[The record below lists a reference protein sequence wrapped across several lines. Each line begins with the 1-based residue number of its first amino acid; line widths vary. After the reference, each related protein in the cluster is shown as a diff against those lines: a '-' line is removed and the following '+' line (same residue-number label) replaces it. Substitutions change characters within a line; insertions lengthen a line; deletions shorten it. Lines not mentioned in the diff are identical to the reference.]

1 MSSLNYATKMESTA
15 TATATVATSEIQYK
29 SSLKMNKYAE
39 FILNHTLSKDSSQPP
54 THTRIGSEPLG
65 IFSGKY
71 NIPDDQLQTFFE
83 IYHEE
88 VFINNRI
95 EHLTEKQLDKNG
107 PILIDLDFRFSLD
120 TNERV
125 YNEDHIEDLIELY
138 LIKLKDIFQFDD
150 DNKFDIFIFEKDSF
164 VRVAEKNVVKDG
176 IHMIIGLQADHV
188 TQQILR
194 KQIINELELMW
205 EDMPITN
212 TWEDVL
218 DVGISKGKVNWQVY
232 GSRKPGGDPYK
243 LTKVYEVSFDTSDEE
258 FCRVKIPIQKFDLKK
273 NIIKLS
279 ARNPNNLSLFYKN
292 EFINVRECAIANKE
306 VDTDNSPNTKVN
318 KNTPPPNSGITSS
331 SIFQI
336 KNHAELEHYMKVYMD
351 ELMNNSSD
359 YELRETCEYTM
370 TLPDQYYGKNSFM
383 KWVRVGW
390 ALRNISDK
398 LFPIWVAF
406 SAQSED
412 FSFSDI
418 PDLYDRWIKFDMNNP
433 NGLTKR
439 SIMHWSRIDAKDKY
453 MKVRAN
459 SIDYYIDETLNVS
472 NRDLDDKRSAMR
484 GCGDFDLATVLHQ
497 LFKDVYVCVSV
508 KNNIW
513 YMYKKHR
520 WIEVDSGT
528 GLRKSISVELREIYR
543 RKVAKIME
551 LQGRET
557 DETKGKILKMKSDK
571 ILDICLRLSRTNDKK
586 NIMTEAKE
594 LFYDGNFLQKLDTN
608 PYLLCFNNGVIDFK
622 EKTFRR
628 GYPEDCISKSTGID
642 YKELSHTRDKIVIE
656 EINDFMYKLFPPE
669 ELRKYMW
676 EHLASTLIGTAMN
689 QTFNMYVGEGSN
701 GKSVLMDLMKLG
713 LGEYKAN
720 VPLSLITEKR
730 TKIGGLAP
738 EIVDLKGA
746 RYAVMQEPQ
755 QSEKI
760 NEGIMKELT
769 SGIDPIQ
776 ARAPYMPHPVTFI
789 PQFKLVLCSNN
800 FPKINSQDHGTWRR
814 IRVVPFLSLFTKNPV
829 EGDAAKPYQF
839 MVVEN
844 IAEKFNEWKEVWM
857 AMLAEKAFLTNGLVT
872 DCDIVLQSSNSY
884 RESQD
889 YISEFIADK
898 TVIDPAGT
906 ITKTELSSEFI
917 LWYQGTYGRG
927 GPSIKDVQAYM
938 DKKFGK
944 FEKYKCWK
952 GVKINYDKDY
962 GMNENENEMEQEA
975 EDDFGDIDG
984 NNL

>member
-1 MSSLNYATKMESTA
+1 MSSLNYATKMEST
-15 TATATVATSEIQYK
+15 TTEVQYK

-39 FILNHTLSKDSSQPP
+39 FILSHTISKDSNSTQSP
-54 THTRIGSEPLG
+54 THTRIGNESMG

-71 NIPDDQLQTFFE
+71 NIPDDQLSKFFE
-83 IYHEE
+83 LYYEE
-88 VFINNRI
+88 IFVNNRI
-95 EHLTEKQLDKNG
+95 EHLTEKQLEKNG
-107 PILIDLDFRFSLD
+107 PILIDLDFRFAME
-120 TNERV
+120 TRERI

-138 LIKLKDIFQFDD
+138 LSKLKDIFQFDD
-150 DNKFDIFIFEKDSF
+150 ENKFDIFVFEKDSF
-164 VRVAEKNVVKDG
+164 SRVVEKNVVKDG

-194 KQIINELELMW
+194 KQIISELEVMW

-218 DVGISKGKVNWQVY
+218 DIGISKGKVNWQVY
-232 GSRKPGGDPYK
+232 GSRKPGGEPYK
-243 LTKVYEVSFDTSDEE
+243 LTKVYEVAFDSSDEE
-258 FCRVKIPIQKFDLKK
+258 FSRVKIPLNKFDLKK
-273 NIIKLS
+273 NIMKLS
-279 ARNPNNLSLFYKN
+279 ARNPDNLSLFYKN
-292 EFINVRECAIANKE
+292 EFINVRESAIANKE
-306 VDTDNSPNTKVN
+306 VDTDNSSNTKSN
-318 KNTPPPNSGITSS
+318 KNSSPPNSGISSS

-336 KNHAELEHYMKVYMD
+336 KSHAELENYMKVYID
-351 ELMNNSSD
+351 ELTNNSSD
-359 YELRETCEYTM
+359 YELRETYEYTM
-370 TLPDQYYGKNSFM
+370 TLPEQYYGRNSFL

-398 LFPIWVAF
+398 LFPVWVAF
-406 SAQSED
+406 SAQSEE

-418 PDLYDRWIKFDMNNP
+418 PDLYDKWIKFDMNNP

-439 SIMHWSRIDAKDKY
+439 SIMHWSRIDAKEKY
-453 MKVRAN
+453 TKVRAN
-459 SIDYYIDETLNVS
+459 SIDYYIDETLNIS
-472 NRDLDDKRSAMR
+472 NRDLDDKRSALK

-622 EKTFRR
+622 EKVFRR

-642 YKELSHTRDKIVIE
+642 YKELSHTRDKKIID
-656 EINDFMYKLFPPE
+656 EIHDFMYKLFPPE
-669 ELRKYMW
+669 ELRRYMW
-676 EHLASTLIGTAMN
+676 EHLASTLIGTSMN
-689 QTFNMYVGEGSN
+689 QTFNMYMGGGSN
-701 GKSVLMDLMKLG
+701 GKSVLVDLMKLG
-713 LGEYKAN
+713 LGEYKAD
-720 VPLSLITEKR
+720 VPLSIITDKR

-755 QSEKI
+755 KGDKI
-760 NEGIMKELT
+760 NEGMMKQLT
-769 SGIDPIQ
+769 SGLDPIQ
-776 ARAPYMPHPVTFI
+776 ARAPYMPHPITFN
-789 PQFKLVLCSNN
+789 PQFKLVVCSNT
-800 FPKINSQDHGTWRR
+800 FLEIKSQDHGTWRR

-829 EGDAAKPYQF
+829 EGDPDKPYQF
-839 MVVEN
+839 MAVEDIN
-844 IAEKFNEWKEVWM
+844 EKFNEWKEVWM
-857 AMLAEKAFLTNGLVT
+857 AMLVEKAFATNGVVK
-872 DCDIVLQSSNSY
+872 DCDIVIQSSNSY

-889 YISEFIADK
+889 YIAEFIADK
-898 TVIDPAGT
+898 TIVDPAGT
-906 ITKTELSSEFI
+906 ITKTELTSEFT

-927 GPSIKDVQAYM
+927 GPSIKDVQDYM

-944 FEKYKCWK
+944 FDKHKCWK
-952 GVKINYDKDY
+952 GVKINYEKESV
-962 GMNENENEMEQEA
+962 MNENETEQEL
-975 EDDFGDIDG
+975 DDDIGEIDG